1 MDSPHKLLAERV
13 MNRAMPLNSA
23 HVRKYRRTDG
33 HSEMTLPTLL
43 IPRMPPVKLAFVH
56 DFKDIRLKCD
66 LKLFAYFFNYSHF
79 FAPYLFKF
87 RGETVNSSVR
97 VGKASNS

>member
-1 MDSPHKLLAERV
+1 
-13 MNRAMPLNSA
+13 
-23 HVRKYRRTDG
+23 
-33 HSEMTLPTLL
+33 
-43 IPRMPPVKLAFVH
+43 VKLAFVY

-66 LKLFAYFFNYSHF
+66 LKLVLYLFNYSHF

-97 VGKASNS
+97 VGKAGNR